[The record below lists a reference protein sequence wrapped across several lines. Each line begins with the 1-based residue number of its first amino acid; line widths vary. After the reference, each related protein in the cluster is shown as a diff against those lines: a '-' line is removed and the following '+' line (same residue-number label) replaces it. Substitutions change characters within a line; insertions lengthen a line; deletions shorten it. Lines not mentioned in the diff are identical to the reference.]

1 MAFGAV
7 EGGRNY
13 PLLQLTRIC
22 RHLASGRRMDGGTSD
37 WFNMRLDRLTTPQ
50 ESAVGLSAR
59 DQGSC
64 CWSHV
69 QFKFLAHN
77 TSEQAHSKLESLR

>member
-50 ESAVGLSAR
+50 ECRPRWVSDLV
-59 DQGSC
+59 
-64 CWSHV
+64 
-69 QFKFLAHN
+69 LAMI
-77 TSEQAHSKLESLR
+77 EGF